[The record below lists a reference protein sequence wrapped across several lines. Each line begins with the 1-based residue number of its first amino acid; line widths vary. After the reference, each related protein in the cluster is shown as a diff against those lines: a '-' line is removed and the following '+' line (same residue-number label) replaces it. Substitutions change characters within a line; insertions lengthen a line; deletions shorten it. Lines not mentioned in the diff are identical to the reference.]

1 VILPATDSKEA
12 FGIAERV
19 RQAIAEADWKHRL
32 ITVSG
37 GVATRDE
44 HMPTATEFIHEVDQ
58 ALYAA
63 KRGGKN
69 RVCRAGREY
78 SHPHE

>member
-1 VILPATDSKEA
+1 MILPSTNEKEA

-19 RQAIAEADWKHRL
+19 RQAIAEAYWEHRL

-37 GVATRDE
+37 GIATRKE
-44 HMPTATEFIHEVDQ
+44 PMPTTTEFIHEVDQ

-69 RVCRAGREY
+69 RVHQVRSRLLRPA
-78 SHPHE
+78 